1 MSSDEH
7 IVERTHFFTIDE
19 LEKATDHFNESRILG
34 RGGQGIVYKG
44 MLGEGR
50 LIAVKKSK
58 TLNESQQ
65 ADFINEVVIMSQ
77 IIHRNIVRLLGCCLE
92 SKVPLLVYEFVPNGT
107 LFNHLHHLNEEFPI
121 TWRMRLQIASDLA
134 GALAYL
140 HSFSYV
146 PILHRDIKSSNILL
160 DDKYRAKLSDFGL
173 SKSVAPDQTHV
184 TTRVMG
190 TFGYLDPEYSQTH
203 RYTEKS
209 DVYSFGVVLVELITG
224 QKAIRAISDQDR
236 SLVSWFLSHME
247 NSQFLDM
254 VDPQSVKES
263 LKEEIY
269 TIADL
274 ATRCLNPKDSVP
286 VVLEWTLWDDTSNS
300 AATCEIA
307 KKNLSTYACLN
318 KTNCHDYNGPGRGYT
333 CSCLPG
339 YQGNPY
345 LGCTDAAI
353 LPRFACC
360 NHPLLP
366 RFACCQHPQ
375 QPPAVCYQH
384 PHQLQQPQ
392 MMQRAG
398 KGGWQS
404 PPRPPCGLELPA
416 ADIDECAQSNNCSFG
431 PSCTNTPGSYNC
443 YCPTGYIG
451 DGWLNGT
458 STSCVKDHVTDRP
471 NVAVNVSATLGSLL
485 FPPIGWWLY
494 IVIKKRKAIK
504 KKARNFEKNGGL
516 LLQHRMSSDERIV
529 ERTYFFTIDELEKAT
544 RVLEQG
550 GQGTVYKGMLG
561 EGRLVAIK
569 KSKTLKDSQQEDFIN
584 EVVIMS
590 QIIHRSIVKFLGCC
604 LESEVPLLVY
614 EFIPNGTLFNHLH
627 NLNEED
633 IKSSNILL
641 DDKYRAKLSDFGL
654 SKNVAPDQT
663 HVTTRV
669 MGTFGYLDPEYFQ
682 TQQYTEKSDVYSFGV
697 VLVELLTGQ
706 QAKRAVS
713 EQDRSLVSW
722 FLSHMENSQFLDIVD
737 PQLINEGSKEEV
749 YTIADLAM
757 RCLDHKGK
765 RRPTMKEVLIV
776 LETGESHNFKLP
788 ETREVQMSPKVDE
801 QVVLAAGTTKSS
813 FHDNV
818 ATSSTSSM
826 ETRYSRS
833 ADMSL

>member
-1 MSSDEH
+1 MQLDTQDSNFEHLKFQTLKLNHNFKFNTNPKSSKHQRFNLGSGTNYIDECADITSTRCSETCINTPGGYNCSCPKGYHGDGWLNGTSCVRDSVSDHPNVAVYVSATLGSLLLPPIGWWLFIVIRKRKAIKQKARNFQKNGGLLLQHRMSSDEH

-274 ATRCLNPKDSVP
+274 ATRCLNPK
-286 VVLEWTLWDDTSNS
+286 
-300 AATCEIA
+300 
-307 KKNLSTYACLN
+307 
-318 KTNCHDYNGPGRGYT
+318 
-333 CSCLPG
+333 
-339 YQGNPY
+339 
-345 LGCTDAAI
+345 
-353 LPRFACC
+353 
-360 NHPLLP
+360 
-366 RFACCQHPQ
+366 
-375 QPPAVCYQH
+375 
-384 PHQLQQPQ
+384 
-392 MMQRAG
+392 
-398 KGGWQS
+398 
-404 PPRPPCGLELPA
+404 
-416 ADIDECAQSNNCSFG
+416 
-431 PSCTNTPGSYNC
+431 
-443 YCPTGYIG
+443 
-451 DGWLNGT
+451 GT
-458 STSCVKDHVTDRP
+458 
-471 NVAVNVSATLGSLL
+471 
-485 FPPIGWWLY
+485 
-494 IVIKKRKAIK
+494 
-504 KKARNFEKNGGL
+504 
-516 LLQHRMSSDERIV
+516 
-529 ERTYFFTIDELEKAT
+529 
-544 RVLEQG
+544 
-550 GQGTVYKGMLG
+550 
-561 EGRLVAIK
+561 
-569 KSKTLKDSQQEDFIN
+569 
-584 EVVIMS
+584 
-590 QIIHRSIVKFLGCC
+590 
-604 LESEVPLLVY
+604 
-614 EFIPNGTLFNHLH
+614 
-627 NLNEED
+627 
-633 IKSSNILL
+633 
-641 DDKYRAKLSDFGL
+641 
-654 SKNVAPDQT
+654 
-663 HVTTRV
+663 
-669 MGTFGYLDPEYFQ
+669 
-682 TQQYTEKSDVYSFGV
+682 
-697 VLVELLTGQ
+697 
-706 QAKRAVS
+706 
-713 EQDRSLVSW
+713 
-722 FLSHMENSQFLDIVD
+722 
-737 PQLINEGSKEEV
+737 
-749 YTIADLAM
+749 
-757 RCLDHKGK
+757 
-765 RRPTMKEVLIV
+765 RRPTMKEVLLV
-776 LETGESHNFKLP
+776 LGTEESPQTNVVEKNSQF
-788 ETREVQMSPKVDE
+788 E
-801 QVVLAAGTTKSS
+801 QVLDAGTTNNSY
-813 FHDNV
+813 HENV
-818 ATSSTSSM
+818 ATSSTFSM
-826 ETRYSRS
+826 DTRYCQS
-833 ADMSL
+833 AELSLLFNPR